1 MSASAD
7 TLTNSSR
14 VFYERTRTKIVM
26 SIVIGAAACYL
37 LGYCAVAGG
46 NSSFNVSFNSLS
58 STCHTRPL
66 LAHVHLASRW
76 CCARGVVARNHPIKC
91 NTYFVLTSLP
101 LPLPPTSSPTH
112 TLLQSMMAEKQNDD
126 EMELAYSAK
135 ASGYGFGA
143 FCYIIA
149 FVLAVAASI
158 SYSPLF
164 CGSDKER
171 KMIKSPE
178 EIGDG
183 YSMYNE
189 GATP

>member
-1 MSASAD
+1 
-7 TLTNSSR
+7 
-14 VFYERTRTKIVM
+14 
-26 SIVIGAAACYL
+26 
-37 LGYCAVAGG
+37 
-46 NSSFNVSFNSLS
+46 
-58 STCHTRPL
+58 
-66 LAHVHLASRW
+66 
-76 CCARGVVARNHPIKC
+76 
-91 NTYFVLTSLP
+91 
-101 LPLPPTSSPTH
+101 
-112 TLLQSMMAEKQNDD
+112 MMAEKQNDD
-126 EMELAYSAK
+126 EMELAYGAK

-149 FVLAVAASI
+149 FLLALAASI
-158 SYSPLF
+158 TYSPLF

>member
-1 MSASAD
+1 M
-7 TLTNSSR
+7 
-14 VFYERTRTKIVM
+14 
-26 SIVIGAAACYL
+26 
-37 LGYCAVAGG
+37 
-46 NSSFNVSFNSLS
+46 
-58 STCHTRPL
+58 
-66 LAHVHLASRW
+66 
-76 CCARGVVARNHPIKC
+76 
-91 NTYFVLTSLP
+91 LTSLP
-101 LPLPPTSSPTH
+101 LSLPPTSSH
-112 TLLQSMMAEKQNDD
+112 LRTLLQSMMAEKQNDD
-126 EMELAYSAK
+126 EMELAYGAM

-149 FVLAVAASI
+149 FLLALAASI
-158 SYSPLF
+158 YYSPLF